1 MLHHTVQSLL
11 GFAQLHPKKLVENQ
25 FVLQALRHLIQRIIK
40 NSTIQRVAVI
50 LIVSSS
56 KEPLAEGS
64 KRVKSSADLEI
75 VGNS

>member
-1 MLHHTVQSLL
+1 VPSLL

-25 FVLQALRHLIQRIIK
+25 FVLQALRHLIKGIIK

-56 KEPLAEGS
+56 KEPPLAGALN
-64 KRVKSSADLEI
+64 V
-75 VGNS
+75 